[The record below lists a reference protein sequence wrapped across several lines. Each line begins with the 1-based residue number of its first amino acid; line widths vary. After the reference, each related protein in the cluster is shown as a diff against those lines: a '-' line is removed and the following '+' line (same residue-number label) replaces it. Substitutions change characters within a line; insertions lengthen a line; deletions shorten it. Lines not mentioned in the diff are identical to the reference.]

1 MQDSTLDGCIP
12 KLKAPWLQTKKKK
25 KKNIYFKN
33 TLLLGITL
41 LNLE

>member
-12 KLKAPWLQTKKKK
+12 QLKAPWLHPKK
-25 KKNIYFKN
+25 KKNNIYFKS

-41 LNLE
+41 LHLE